1 MRILQHREV
10 GSCKKVIF
18 ALGVSSPTETTIL
31 QKGRKSYL
39 LEESSI
45 DFDDFEASAQFAF
58 SLGGCC
64 KPEKFNPCAGQEGI
78 LFCVW
83 PDVAL

>member
-1 MRILQHREV
+1 MQRQGV
-10 GSCKKVIF
+10 GYCKNVVL
-18 ALGVSSPTETTIL
+18 ALGVSLPTETLIL
-31 QKGRKSYL
+31 LKGCKFNF

-45 DFDDFEASAQFAF
+45 DFDDFEESAKIAF

-64 KPEKFNPCAGQEGI
+64 KPENLNPCAGQEGI

-83 PDVAL
+83 PSVAL

>member
-1 MRILQHREV
+1 MAKCKNVIL
-10 GSCKKVIF
+10 

-31 QKGRKSYL
+31 SKGMKSNF

-45 DFDDFEASAQFAF
+45 DFDDFEASAKFAF

-64 KPEKFNPCAGQEGI
+64 KPENFNPCAGQEAV
-78 LFCVW
+78 LFCFW
-83 PDVAL
+83 PSVSL

>member
-1 MRILQHREV
+1 MAKCKNVIL
-10 GSCKKVIF
+10 

-31 QKGRKSYL
+31 SKGRKSNF
-39 LEESSI
+39 LEESSV
-45 DFDDFEASAQFAF
+45 DFTDFEASAKFAF

-64 KPEKFNPCAGQEGI
+64 KPENFNPCAGQEGI

-83 PDVAL
+83 PSVAL